1 MFRSLP
7 LVDLILF
14 TIFPRLFLLLRFI
27 FSPSSK
33 MYILNRLAV
42 GNPPLGLRY
51 LVKSSSFFRVV
62 FRVLNR
68 GLRLNLPGR
77 GGRRAAEGG
86 TGAEC
91 GTGVLKEAL

>member
-33 MYILNRLAV
+33 MCILNRLAV

-68 GLRLNLPGR
+68 GYGLTCPDGAGAPGR
-77 GGRRAAEGG
+77 GGRDGG
-86 TGAEC
+86 
-91 GTGVLKEAL
+91 GVRDGGS